1 MDRANEREAVRA
13 AAMRVERAE
22 KLEQRR
28 VRRLARRQ
36 ARHEAEEA
44 AVRAEAQA
52 DVDQRSRLRH
62 GHQVDA
68 TILKMNAREAAD
80 EKLSMVDKL
89 LRSWA
94 HAVVPTPLKPLL
106 GMAGE
111 TQEDFEQALR

>member
-1 MDRANEREAVRA
+1 MQLRHEVRQRPAVT
-13 AAMRVERAE
+13 ERAE

-80 EKLSMVDKL
+80 EKLKL
-89 LRSWA
+89 GEVHVVVRIEVELHPYLVEVCDVRRGDLEPIRARRS
-94 HAVVPTPLKPLL
+94 
-106 GMAGE
+106 
-111 TQEDFEQALR
+111 